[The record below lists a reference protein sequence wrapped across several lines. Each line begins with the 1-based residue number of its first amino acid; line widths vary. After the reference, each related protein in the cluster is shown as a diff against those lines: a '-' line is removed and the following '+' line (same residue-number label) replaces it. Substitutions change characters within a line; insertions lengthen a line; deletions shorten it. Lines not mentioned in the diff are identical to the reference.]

1 MLSTVTWDG
10 VLDGWL
16 FTWDEEG
23 WAAWLRISWR
33 LLGTQDMDEVRSGR
47 QPFGAGPPLAPTTTP
62 WVTLS

>member
-23 WAAWLRISWR
+23 WEAWLRISWR
-33 LLGTQDMDEVRSGR
+33 LLETEEVDEVRTG
-47 QPFGAGPPLAPTTTP
+47 PHAG
-62 WVTLS
+62 VQS